1 MNDEIVELAGR
12 RPKTFGRRKMMPRAC
27 VADSKRHLRAF
38 LAEVLE
44 DLGFVTSEC
53 ASPDE
58 LRAVLTGEL
67 PDLIMFGSTYD
78 GRDVLARLS
87 VKLDRPV
94 LTNNIDVAEE
104 GGTVQCTTQIF
115 GGTTVVTTAFKSE
128 APHLANFRPKSFAA
142 EPGTYLL
149 TDYLI
154 RSFDKAV
161 IQPLGLDRHPELWTD
176 YFGHYRRLAWL
187 AQEPTAALEAAAAR
201 IASQF
206 GLPLTRIDTG
216 TSGLEA
222 ALAVLLEE

>member
-1 MNDEIVELAGR
+1 MLGY
-12 RPKTFGRRKMMPRAC
+12 
-27 VADSKRHLRAF
+27 ADCGSYGAL
-38 LAEVLE
+38 
-44 DLGFVTSEC
+44 
-53 ASPDE
+53 DE
-58 LRAVLTGEL
+58 LSARTGVKRL
-67 PDLIMFGSTYD
+67 PGLHCYDLYAGADAI
-78 GRDVLARLS
+78 
-87 VKLDRPV
+87 
-94 LTNNIDVAEE
+94 
-104 GGTVQCTTQIF
+104 
-115 GGTTVVTTAFKSE
+115 E
-128 APHLANFRPKSFAA
+128 AIFAA

-187 AQEPTAALEAAAAR
+187 AQQPTAALEAAAAQ